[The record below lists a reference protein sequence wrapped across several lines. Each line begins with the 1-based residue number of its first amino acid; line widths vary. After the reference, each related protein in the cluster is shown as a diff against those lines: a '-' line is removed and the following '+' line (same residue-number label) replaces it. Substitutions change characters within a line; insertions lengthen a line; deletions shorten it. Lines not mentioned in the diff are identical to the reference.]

1 VLALH
6 RQLTRAIVGEIR
18 LALTPQAEIRLTSA
32 RPVHPEAYVAY
43 LKGIFHW
50 RRASV
55 EDIETAKQYFLFAL
69 DKDPN
74 YALAHAGIA
83 IIWVALQQHGL
94 VPNSEATPMAKA
106 AAARALALDSTLAEV
121 HFTLAGIRC
130 WTDWDWAGA
139 ETEFRQAIRLNP
151 NEPQARA
158 YYSHF
163 LHIVGRPH
171 EAMAQIDSALQL
183 DPLNTLFQDLYAMDL
198 MYARRFDDAIALLRS
213 TLRTAPNDLVAL
225 ATLRSAYHER
235 GMYREAL
242 DVWKATF
249 DAKGDTEA
257 KAALVQGYAAGGYS
271 KALSRVAETL
281 VLRSRTA
288 HVTPWQIGTLYTRA
302 GKNDQALEWLEK
314 AYQARDPNIPY
325 LSVDPIFDHLRGDPR
340 FQDLLRRLNL
350 PQARS

>member
-1 VLALH
+1 
-6 RQLTRAIVGEIR
+6 
-18 LALTPQAEIRLTSA
+18 
-32 RPVHPEAYVAY
+32 
-43 LKGIFHW
+43 
-50 RRASV
+50 
-55 EDIETAKQYFLFAL
+55 
-69 DKDPN
+69 
-74 YALAHAGIA
+74 
-83 IIWVALQQHGL
+83 
-94 VPNSEATPMAKA
+94 
-106 AAARALALDSTLAEV
+106 
-121 HFTLAGIRC
+121 
-130 WTDWDWAGA
+130 
-139 ETEFRQAIRLNP
+139 
-151 NEPQARA
+151 
-158 YYSHF
+158 
-163 LHIVGRPH
+163 
-171 EAMAQIDSALQL
+171 MAQIDSALQL

-257 KAALVQGYAAGGYS
+257 KAALARGYAEGGYS

-281 VLRSRTA
+281 VLRARTA

-302 GKNDQALEWLEK
+302 GKNDEALEWLEK